1 MQKHK
6 NSTNDS
12 PDDWNSV
19 LVREKE
25 EKINQKWSMHHPANE
40 RIKSNQVTSRRATS
54 TLTWWSLQG
63 GNVISK
69 KFEMKTT
76 INLQTNCA
84 KTKSNNQLTYGFRNN
99 FVAASNLRKPQ
110 KQ

>member
-19 LVREKE
+19 LVREKT
-25 EKINQKWSMHHPANE
+25 EKTINQKWSTHHPANE
-40 RIKSNQVTSRRATS
+40 RIKSNRVTSRRATS

-63 GNVISK
+63 K
-69 KFEMKTT
+69 KT
-76 INLQTNCA
+76 
-84 KTKSNNQLTYGFRNN
+84 S
-99 FVAASNLRKPQ
+99 
-110 KQ
+110 